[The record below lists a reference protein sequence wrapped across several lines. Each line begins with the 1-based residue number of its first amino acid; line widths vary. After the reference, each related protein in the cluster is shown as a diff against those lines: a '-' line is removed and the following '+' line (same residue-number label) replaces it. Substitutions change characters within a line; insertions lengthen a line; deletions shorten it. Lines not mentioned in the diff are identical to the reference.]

1 MMRITNSQITSMM
14 HSSMNASSAEL
25 GKLMQQM
32 ATGKRILLPS
42 DDPIASVRVLRVQR
56 EEASLE
62 QFRKNIAN
70 VSVSLST
77 QEANLKSSSDA
88 MLNVRDL
95 LLWAANGS
103 NTSEVLS
110 AMAGE
115 LSIIEDT
122 IFSFANVRDEEGRY
136 LFSGTLSDT
145 PALSFDAAT
154 QTYSVTGN
162 DKHRQAAVANGVL
175 VDENVTAASV
185 YGAGVGMLNQLRDLI
200 NTLQDPALDVTDPAV
215 RQQITAT
222 LDALDDTHGRVLGSI
237 TELGGRQN
245 ALTLLSD
252 SNEDVSLVNQK
263 IEGELSRLDYA
274 GATIDLNDYQL
285 ALGATQKTY
294 LKINQMSLF
303 SLL

>member
-14 HSSMNASSAEL
+14 HNSMNASSAEL
-25 GKLMQQM
+25 SKLMQQM
-32 ATGKRILLPS
+32 ATNKRLLLPS

-56 EEASLE
+56 EESSLE

-70 VSVSLST
+70 VSGSLST
-77 QEANLKSSSDA
+77 QEANLKSTSDA

-103 NTSEVLS
+103 NTSEDLS

-145 PALSFDAAT
+145 PALAFDTAT

-175 VDENVTAASV
+175 VDENVTAASIF
-185 YGAGVGMLNQLRDLI
+185 GAGVGVLNELRGLI
-200 NTLQDPALDVTDPAV
+200 NTLQAPALDATDPAV
-215 RQQITAT
+215 RQQIVDT
-222 LDALDDTHGRVLGSI
+222 LGALDEAHGRVMGSI

-245 ALTLLSD
+245 ALTLLTD

>member
-70 VSVSLST
+70 VSGSLST

-103 NTSEVLS
+103 NTSEDLS

>member
-1 MMRITNSQITSMM
+1 MRITNSQITSLM
-14 HSSMNASSAEL
+14 HNSMNSSSAEL

-42 DDPIASVRVLRVQR
+42 DDPIASVRVLRVER

-70 VSVSLST
+70 VSGSLST
-77 QEANLKSSSDA
+77 QEANLKSTSDA

-103 NTSEVLS
+103 NTSEDLA

-145 PALSFDAAT
+145 PALGFDAAT
-154 QTYSVTGN
+154 QTYSITGN

-185 YGAGVGMLNQLRDLI
+185 FGAGVGMLNELRGLI
-200 NTLQDPALDVTDPAV
+200 NTLQDPALDATDPAV
-215 RQQITAT
+215 RQQITDT
-222 LDALDDTHGRVLGSI
+222 LGALDDAHGRVMGSI
-237 TELGGRQN
+237 TDLGGRQN
-245 ALTLLSD
+245 ALTLLTD

-263 IEGELSRLDYA
+263 IEGELSQLDYA
-274 GATIDLNDYQL
+274 GATIDLNNYQL

-294 LKINQMSLF
+294 LKINEMSLF

>member
-1 MMRITNSQITSMM
+1 MMRITNSQITSLM
-14 HSSMNASSAEL
+14 HNSMNTSSAEL

-70 VSVSLST
+70 VSGSLST
-77 QEANLKSSSDA
+77 QEANLKSTSDA

-103 NTSEVLS
+103 NTSEDLA

-122 IFSFANVRDEEGRY
+122 IVSFANVRDEEGRY

-154 QTYSVTGN
+154 QTYSITGN

-185 YGAGVGMLNQLRDLI
+185 FGAGVGMLNELRALI
-200 NTLQDPALDVTDPAV
+200 NTLQDPALDATDPAV
-215 RQQITAT
+215 RQQITDT
-222 LDALDDTHGRVLGSI
+222 LGALDDAHGRVLGSV

-245 ALTLLSD
+245 ALSLLND

-263 IEGELSRLDYA
+263 IEGELSQLDYA
-274 GATIDLNDYQL
+274 GATIALNNYQL

-294 LKINQMSLF
+294 LKINEMSLF

>member
-1 MMRITNSQITSMM
+1 MRITNSQITSMM
-14 HSSMNASSAEL
+14 HNSMSASSAEL

-70 VSVSLST
+70 VSGSLST

-103 NTSEVLS
+103 NTSEDLS

-154 QTYSVTGN
+154 QTYSLTGN

-222 LDALDDTHGRVLGSI
+222 LDALDETHGRVLGSI